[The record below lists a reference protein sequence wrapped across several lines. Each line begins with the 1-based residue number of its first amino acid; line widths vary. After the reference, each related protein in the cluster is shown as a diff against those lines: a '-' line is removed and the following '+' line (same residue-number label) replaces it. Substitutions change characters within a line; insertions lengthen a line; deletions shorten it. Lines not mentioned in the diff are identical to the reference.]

1 MNAVPNWQPLSQLP
15 LLSALVRETLTDDE
29 AQLSRLLDVRT
40 TPWVLDDKMVRQMIR
55 VYAEKLEILSV
66 FHEQLV
72 RWKQEELS
80 LSERAQLSQFES
92 DMTRL
97 PGVVKQVLELSH
109 EFKSKT
115 IEQML
120 GKSDLEAGMDFLSA
134 VKS

>member
-97 PGVVKQVLELSH
+97 PGVVKQVLELSMN
-109 EFKSKT
+109 SKARR
-115 IEQML
+115 L
-120 GKSDLEAGMDFLSA
+120 NRCSA
-134 VKS
+134 SPIWKRAWIFYRR